1 MLNQADALE
10 KLRNAI
16 RSALKPDKPAITA
29 EEEEKF
35 RHIGYIML
43 RRKYS
48 ISSIIII
55 KKKVLN
61 LNVTLFFHL
70 NYKLQVTKL
79 IFYYLTF

>member
-29 EEEEKF
+29 EEEEKL

-43 RRKYS
+43 RRQYS

-55 KKKVLN
+55 KKKAQN
-61 LNVTLFFHL
+61 LTDTLFFHL

-79 IFYYLTF
+79 IF